1 MKRKYS
7 VSHHRLQELNSTR
20 LTQIQLNILDQLDR
34 LEDPK
39 TQEAR
44 SNEEGDT
51 KGNDG
56 SNLE

>member
-1 MKRKYS
+1 MKRKYA
-7 VSHHRLQELNSTR
+7 VPHHRSWGFDITTP
-20 LTQIQLNILDQLDR
+20 TQIQLDIFDQLDR

-39 TQEAR
+39 TQEAG
-44 SNEEGDT
+44 SDEEGDA